1 MASALSLPKPATL
14 AHIAAGL
21 GTFITVINT
30 YGVIR
35 PDVTLSLLSFPPA
48 ETPKDKK
55 LTEAI
60 TRMFAATRIVVGL
73 TGITNWWYGV
83 SYRVMGVQMLL
94 GSVMAIVDG

>member
-1 MASALSLPKPATL
+1 MTSALSLPKPATL

-48 ETPKDKK
+48 ETPKDRK

-60 TRMFAATRIVVGL
+60 TRMFAVTRIVVGL
-73 TGITNWWYGV
+73 TEITNWW
-83 SYRVMGVQMLL
+83 SPL
-94 GSVMAIVDG
+94 S